1 MAIDGNER
9 YNWVKYLYIDDP
21 VSSLDDNHAIAIGA
35 HLAQIIKREDNNIN
49 TIISTHHGLFYNVM
63 CNELGSANAYFMKKL
78 ITSEGYSLI
87 SMRDTPF
94 FHHIVMAQTLY
105 KAAETG
111 NLYTYHF
118 NILRNLMEKTAA
130 FYGFSD
136 FKVCLSPEKDDTDG
150 VIYDRMINI
159 MSHGNYSIFDP
170 TEMQEENKVYFS
182 KLVRRFLDTYR
193 FNEKLFNE
201 LDKGENYGNK

>member
-1 MAIDGNER
+1 
-9 YNWVKYLYIDDP
+9 
-21 VSSLDDNHAIAIGA
+21 
-35 HLAQIIKREDNNIN
+35 
-49 TIISTHHGLFYNVM
+49 
-63 CNELGSANAYFMKKL
+63 
-78 ITSEGYSLI
+78 
-87 SMRDTPF
+87 
-94 FHHIVMAQTLY
+94 
-105 KAAETG
+105 
-111 NLYTYHF
+111 
-118 NILRNLMEKTAA
+118 MEKTAA

-193 FNEKLFNE
+193 FNEELFNE
-201 LDKGENYGNK
+201 LDKGENYGNKRRRDFLGNREEVVETDGEGCATFTCNGGSVSVWVLEAVL